1 MKQSSR
7 LPLLSV
13 LSASVVFGASVLAMQ
28 GSAYAQAKP
37 NVVVGVVLPLTGVLA
52 PYGKPNLDA
61 ITLAVDEANKNG
73 GIDGRQIEIVAEDTQ
88 ASNTTAINALNKV
101 LQSKPVAIIGPG
113 LGTQILAMLPLTE
126 KAQVPLI
133 AGPSTRK
140 VTQQDAKYF
149 FRNSS
154 HDEADKVVLAKFI
167 AQDLKKK
174 KVGILHVMAE
184 WGYSGR
190 DYLSQE
196 LKKLG
201 LEPVAVASYQATD
214 KDMTAQITAMNTAGA
229 DVIYTQGYPIDEA
242 LVVKKFNQIGNK
254 ADYVA
259 SASLC
264 KAFLRELVSATEMAG
279 KYCQAP
285 DVLPTHNDRPAVKTF
300 VENYKKKVGFA
311 PDMYI
316 AQDYDAVGMLVSIMK
331 EKGVERDA
339 IRDGFKS
346 KSYDGILGNYK
357 ADAEGNLWHS
367 SVIMKIEG
375 NGDVKVV
382 ARK

>member
-1 MKQSSR
+1 MKQLSR
-7 LPLLSV
+7 RPLLS
-13 LSASVVFGASVLAMQ
+13 LLTASVMLVASIAATPL
-28 GSAYAQAKP
+28 YAQAKP
-37 NVVVGVVLPLTGVLA
+37 NIVLGVVLPLTGVLA

-61 ITLAVDEANKNG
+61 ITLAVDEVNKSG
-73 GIDGRQIEIVAEDTQ
+73 GINGRQIEIVAEDTQ

-101 LQSKPVAIIGPG
+101 LQSEPVAVIGPG

-126 KAQVPLI
+126 KAKVPLI
-133 AGPSTRK
+133 AGPSTRR

-149 FRNSS
+149 FRDSS
-154 HDEADKVVLAKFI
+154 HDEGDKAVLAKFI

-190 DYLSQE
+190 DYLTQE

-201 LEPVAVASYQATD
+201 IEPVAVASYQATD
-214 KDMTAQITAMNTAGA
+214 KDMTAQITAMNSAGV

-264 KAFLRELVSATEMAG
+264 KAFLRGLVTAAEMDG

-285 DVLPTHNDRPAVKTF
+285 DVLPSHNDKPAVKAF
-300 VENYKKKVGFA
+300 VENYKKKTGFA

-316 AQDYDAVGMLVSIMK
+316 AQDYDAVGMLASIMK
-331 EKGVERDA
+331 EKGVDREA
-339 IRDGFKS
+339 IRDGLKS

>member
-1 MKQSSR
+1 MKQSRAVSF
-7 LPLLSV
+7 
-13 LSASVVFGASVLAMQ
+13 ASMLAMAAIA
-28 GSAYAQAKP
+28 GTALAGPAAAQAKP
-37 NVVVGVVLPLTGVLA
+37 KVVVGVVLPLTGVLA
-52 PYGKPNLDA
+52 PYGKPNLEA
-61 ITLAVDEANKNG
+61 ITLAVDEANKAG
-73 GIDGRQIEIVAEDTQ
+73 GIDGRQIELVVEDTQ

-101 LQSKPVAIIGPG
+101 LQSNPVTIIGPG
-113 LGTQILAMLPLTE
+113 LGTQILAMMPLTE
-126 KAQVPLI
+126 KAKVPLI
-133 AGPSTRK
+133 AGPSTRR
-140 VTQQDAKYF
+140 VTQQNAQYF

-154 HDEADKVVLAKFI
+154 HDEADKVLLANFI
-167 AQDLKKK
+167 AKDLNKT

-196 LKKLG
+196 LKKHG
-201 LEPVAVASYQATD
+201 LEPVAVAAYQATD
-214 KDMTAQITAMNTAGA
+214 KDMTAQVTAMNTAGA
-229 DVIYTQGYPIDEA
+229 DVVYTQGYPVDEA
-242 LVVKKFNQIGNK
+242 LVVKKFNQLGSK
-254 ADYVA
+254 ASYVA

-264 KAFLRELVSATEMAG
+264 KAFLRDLVSAAELSG

-316 AQDYDAVGMLVSIMK
+316 AQDYDAVGMLVAVMK

-339 IRDGFKS
+339 IRDGLKV

-357 ADAEGNLWHS
+357 ADAEGNLWHH
-367 SVIMKIEG
+367 SVIMKIEENG
-375 NGDVKVV
+375 NVQVV

>member
-1 MKQSSR
+1 MKQLGR
-7 LPLLSV
+7 LPLLS
-13 LSASVVFGASVLAMQ
+13 LLGASVMFGASIAAAPL
-28 GSAYAQAKP
+28 YAQAKP
-37 NVVVGVVLPLTGVLA
+37 KVVLGVVLPLTGVLA

-61 ITLAVDEANKNG
+61 ITLAVDEANKSG

-101 LQSKPVAIIGPG
+101 LQSQPVAIIGPG

-133 AGPSTRK
+133 AGPSTRR

-154 HDEADKVVLAKFI
+154 HDEGDKVVLAKFI
-167 AQDLKKK
+167 AQDLKKT

-190 DYLSQE
+190 DYLTQE

-229 DVIYTQGYPIDEA
+229 DVVYTQGYPIDEA

-264 KAFLRELVSATEMAG
+264 KAFLRELVSPAEMAG

-285 DVLPTHNDRPAVKTF
+285 DVLPTHNDRPAVKAF
-300 VENYKKKVGFA
+300 VENYKKKAGFA

-331 EKGVERDA
+331 EKGAERDA

-357 ADAEGNLWHS
+357 ADAEGNLWHN

>member
-1 MKQSSR
+1 MKQLSR
-7 LPLLSV
+7 LPLLSL
-13 LSASVVFGASVLAMQ
+13 LSASVMFGASIAAAPV
-28 GSAYAQAKP
+28 YAQAKP
-37 NVVVGVVLPLTGVLA
+37 KIVLGVVLPLTGVLA

-61 ITLAVDEANKNG
+61 ITLAVDEANKGG

-101 LQSKPVAIIGPG
+101 LQSQPVAIIGPG

-214 KDMTAQITAMNTAGA
+214 KDMTAQITAMNSAGA
-229 DVIYTQGYPIDEA
+229 DVVYTQGYPVDEA

-264 KAFLRELVSATEMAG
+264 KAFLRELVSAAEMAG
-279 KYCQAP
+279 KHCQAP
-285 DVLPTHNDRPAVKTF
+285 DVLPTHNDRPAVKAF
-300 VENYKKKVGFA
+300 VENYKKKAGFA

-331 EKGVERDA
+331 EKGAERDA

>member
-1 MKQSSR
+1 MKQLR
-7 LPLLSV
+7 LLSCV
-13 LSASVVFGASVLAMQ
+13 LGTVFAVGAAFASAPVH
-28 GSAYAQAKP
+28 AQAKP
-37 NVVVGVVLPLTGVLA
+37 KIVLGVVVPLTGVLA
-52 PYGKPNLDA
+52 PYGKPNLEA
-61 ITLAVDEANKNG
+61 ITLAVDEANKAG
-73 GIDGRQIEIVAEDTQ
+73 GINGRQIEIVVEDTQ

-113 LGTQILAMLPLTE
+113 LGTQILAMMPLTE
-126 KAQVPLI
+126 KAKVPLI
-133 AGPSTRK
+133 AGPSTRR
-140 VTQQDAKYF
+140 VTQQNAKYF

-154 HDEADKVVLAKFI
+154 HDEADKVLLANFI
-167 AQDLKKK
+167 VNDLKKT

-201 LEPVAVASYQATD
+201 GIEPVAVSSYQATD
-214 KDMTAQITAMNTAGA
+214 KDMTAQVTATTMANA
-229 DVIYTQGYPIDEA
+229 DVVYTQGYPVDEA
-242 LVVKKFNQIGNK
+242 LVVKKFNQLGSK

-264 KAFLRELVSATEMAG
+264 KAYLRDLVSAADLAG

-285 DVLPTHNDRPAVKTF
+285 DVLPTYNDRPAVKAF
-300 VENYKKKVGFA
+300 VESYKKKTGFA

-316 AQDYDAVGMLVSIMK
+316 AQDYDAVGMLVAIMK
-331 EKGVERDA
+331 EKGVDSDA
-339 IRDGFKS
+339 IRDGFKT
-346 KSYDGILGNYK
+346 KSYEGILGNYK
-357 ADAEGNLWHS
+357 ADEEGNLWHH
-367 SVIMKIEG
+367 SVIMKIEADG
-375 NGDVKVV
+375 AVKVV

>member
-1 MKQSSR
+1 MKQLGR
-7 LPLLSV
+7 LPLLS
-13 LSASVVFGASVLAMQ
+13 LLGASVMFGASIAAAPL
-28 GSAYAQAKP
+28 YAQAKP
-37 NVVVGVVLPLTGVLA
+37 KVVLGVVLPLTGVLA

-61 ITLAVDEANKNG
+61 ITLAVDEANKSG

-101 LQSKPVAIIGPG
+101 LQSQPVAIIGPG

-133 AGPSTRK
+133 AGPSTRR

-154 HDEADKVVLAKFI
+154 HDEGDKVVLAKFI
-167 AQDLKKK
+167 AQDLKKT

-190 DYLSQE
+190 DYLTQE

-229 DVIYTQGYPIDEA
+229 DVVYTQGYPIDEA

-264 KAFLRELVSATEMAG
+264 KAFLRELVSPAEMAG

-285 DVLPTHNDRPAVKTF
+285 DVLPTHNDRPAVKAF
-300 VENYKKKVGFA
+300 VESYKKRAGFA

-331 EKGVERDA
+331 EKGTERDA

-357 ADAEGNLWHS
+357 ADAEGNLWHN

-375 NGDVKVV
+375 NGDIKVV

>member
-1 MKQSSR
+1 MKQLSR
-7 LPLLSV
+7 LPLLSL
-13 LSASVVFGASVLAMQ
+13 LSASVMFGASIAAAPVH
-28 GSAYAQAKP
+28 AQAKP
-37 NVVVGVVLPLTGVLA
+37 KIVLGVVLPLTGVLA

-61 ITLAVDEANKNG
+61 ITLAVDEANKSG

-101 LQSKPVAIIGPG
+101 LQSQPVAIIGPG

-133 AGPSTRK
+133 AGPSTRR

-154 HDEADKVVLAKFI
+154 HDEGDKVVLAKFI

-201 LEPVAVASYQATD
+201 LDPVAVASYQAID

-229 DVIYTQGYPIDEA
+229 DVVYTQGYPVDEA

-264 KAFLRELVSATEMAG
+264 KAFLRELVSAAEMAG

-285 DVLPTHNDRPAVKTF
+285 DVLPTHNDRPAVKAF
-300 VENYKKKVGFA
+300 VENYKKKAGFA

-316 AQDYDAVGMLVSIMK
+316 AQDYDAVGMLISIMK

>member
-1 MKQSSR
+1 MKQLSR
-7 LPLLSV
+7 LPLLSL
-13 LSASVVFGASVLAMQ
+13 LSASVMFGASIAAAPV
-28 GSAYAQAKP
+28 YAQAKP
-37 NVVVGVVLPLTGVLA
+37 KIVLGVVLPLTGVLA

-101 LQSKPVAIIGPG
+101 LQSQPVAIIGPG

-214 KDMTAQITAMNTAGA
+214 KDMTAQITAMNSAGA
-229 DVIYTQGYPIDEA
+229 DVVYTQGYPVDEA

-264 KAFLRELVSATEMAG
+264 KAFLRELVSAAEMAG
-279 KYCQAP
+279 KHCQAP
-285 DVLPTHNDRPAVKTF
+285 DVLPTHNDRPAVKAF
-300 VENYKKKVGFA
+300 VENYKKKAGFA

-331 EKGVERDA
+331 EKGAERDA

>member
-1 MKQSSR
+1 MKQLSR
-7 LPLLSV
+7 LPLLSL
-13 LSASVVFGASVLAMQ
+13 LSVSVMFGASIAAAPV
-28 GSAYAQAKP
+28 YAQAKP
-37 NVVVGVVLPLTGVLA
+37 KIVLGVVLPLTGVLA

-61 ITLAVDEANKNG
+61 ITLAVDEANKSG
-73 GIDGRQIEIVAEDTQ
+73 GINGRQIEIVAEDTQ

-101 LQSKPVAIIGPG
+101 LQSQPVAIIGPG

-214 KDMTAQITAMNTAGA
+214 KDMTAQITAMNSAGA
-229 DVIYTQGYPIDEA
+229 DVVYTQGYPVDEA

-264 KAFLRELVSATEMAG
+264 KAFLRELVSAAEMAG
-279 KYCQAP
+279 KHCQAP
-285 DVLPTHNDRPAVKTF
+285 DVLPTHNDRPAVKAF
-300 VENYKKKVGFA
+300 VENYKKKAGFA

-316 AQDYDAVGMLVSIMK
+316 AQDYDAVAMLVAIMK
-331 EKGVERDA
+331 EKGTERDA

-357 ADAEGNLWHS
+357 ADTEGNLWHS

>member
-1 MKQSSR
+1 MKQFSR
-7 LPLLSV
+7 LPLLSL
-13 LSASVVFGASVLAMQ
+13 LSASVMFGASIAAAPV
-28 GSAYAQAKP
+28 YAQAKP
-37 NVVVGVVLPLTGVLA
+37 NIVLGVVLPLTGVLA
-52 PYGKPNLDA
+52 PYGKPNLEA
-61 ITLAVDEANKNG
+61 ITLAVDEANKQG
-73 GIDGRQIEIVAEDTQ
+73 GVDGRQIEIVVEDTQ

-126 KAQVPLI
+126 KAHVPLI
-133 AGPSTRK
+133 AGPSTRR

-154 HDEADKVVLAKFI
+154 HDEGDKVVLAKFI
-167 AQDLKKK
+167 AKDLNKK

-190 DYLSQE
+190 DYLTQE

-201 LEPVAVASYQATD
+201 IEPVAIASYQATD
-214 KDMTAQITAMNTAGA
+214 KDMTAQITAMNTA
-229 DVIYTQGYPIDEA
+229 DVDVVYTQGYPVDEA

-264 KAFLRELVSATEMAG
+264 KAFLRELVSAAELAG

-300 VENYKKKVGFA
+300 VENYKKKAGFA

>member
-1 MKQSSR
+1 MKQLSR
-7 LPLLSV
+7 LPLLSL
-13 LSASVVFGASVLAMQ
+13 LSASLMFGASIAAAPV
-28 GSAYAQAKP
+28 YAQAKP
-37 NVVVGVVLPLTGVLA
+37 KIVLGVVLPLTGVLA

-61 ITLAVDEANKNG
+61 ITLAIDEANKSG

-101 LQSKPVAIIGPG
+101 LQSQPVAIIGPG

-133 AGPSTRK
+133 AGPSTRR

-154 HDEADKVVLAKFI
+154 HDEGDKVVLAKFI

-190 DYLSQE
+190 DYLTQE

-214 KDMTAQITAMNTAGA
+214 KDMTAQITAMNSAGA
-229 DVIYTQGYPIDEA
+229 DVVYTQGYPVDEA

-264 KAFLRELVSATEMAG
+264 KAFLRELVSAAEMAG

-285 DVLPTHNDRPAVKTF
+285 DVLPTHNDRPAVKAF
-300 VENYKKKVGFA
+300 VENYKKKAGFA

-331 EKGVERDA
+331 EKGAERDA